1 MTTENVKLTDIREN
15 PDNPRTITRD
25 NTEKLVKSLL
35 VFPRMMALRPIV
47 VDEHGIVLGGNMR
60 LHALAL
66 IADMTGD
73 EIRAVLASD
82 KRLANEQVDALA
94 DYWADWQK
102 SPTAII
108 ARAEDLTEGQKREFI
123 IKDNASFGEWNA
135 DALASWDSL
144 PLEEWGLPSW
154 VTGMSCDPTE
164 GESGES
170 EDSEEGEG
178 ESTAAA
184 DKVKDFAES
193 VTLKVTCKDV
203 GERVELFSR
212 LVDEGYTCEIC

>member
-1 MTTENVKLTDIREN
+1 MTTENVKLSEICEN

-25 NTEKLVKSLL
+25 NIEKLVKSLL

-47 VDEHGIVLGGNMR
+47 VDEHGIALGGNMR

-66 IADMTGD
+66 IAEMTGD
-73 EIRAVLASD
+73 EIRAMLASD

-108 ARAEDLTEGQKREFI
+108 ARAEDLTEGQKKEFI

-135 DALASWDSL
+135 DALTSWDSL

-154 VTGMSCDPTE
+154 VTGFSDATE
-164 GESGES
+164 DAPEEQESTEES
-170 EDSEEGEG
+170 EAND
-178 ESTAAA
+178 TAA